1 MSYVRGEVINVRQC
15 GLYTPRTNGY
25 VSHLFTLISS
35 DVRGRYMDSVNFS
48 PLTGT
53 DTVRLTSLTFKR
65 RKQMATH
72 KVDYINEESFIS
84 DSLDELRR
92 VAQQTCDI
100 MRNSRNLNLT
110 YYID

>member
-1 MSYVRGEVINVRQC
+1 
-15 GLYTPRTNGY
+15 
-25 VSHLFTLISS
+25 
-35 DVRGRYMDSVNFS
+35 
-48 PLTGT
+48 
-53 DTVRLTSLTFKR
+53 
-65 RKQMATH
+65 MATR
-72 KVDYINEESFIS
+72 KVDYINKALEEVENDNRKFEGYMVIYQITRKGKTLDYIRENFIS

>member
-1 MSYVRGEVINVRQC
+1 
-15 GLYTPRTNGY
+15 
-25 VSHLFTLISS
+25 
-35 DVRGRYMDSVNFS
+35 
-48 PLTGT
+48 
-53 DTVRLTSLTFKR
+53 
-65 RKQMATH
+65 MATH
-72 KVDYINEESFIS
+72 KVDYINEESFKALEGVENDVIYQITRNGKTMDYIRENFIS

>member
-1 MSYVRGEVINVRQC
+1 
-15 GLYTPRTNGY
+15 
-25 VSHLFTLISS
+25 
-35 DVRGRYMDSVNFS
+35 MDSVNFS

-72 KVDYINEESFIS
+72 KVDYINEESFKALEGVENDIRKFEGYYVIYQITRNGKTMDYIRENFIS

>member
-1 MSYVRGEVINVRQC
+1 
-15 GLYTPRTNGY
+15 
-25 VSHLFTLISS
+25 
-35 DVRGRYMDSVNFS
+35 
-48 PLTGT
+48 
-53 DTVRLTSLTFKR
+53 
-65 RKQMATH
+65 MATH
-72 KVDYINEESFIS
+72 KVDYINEESFKALEGVENDIRKFEGYYVIYQITRNGKTMDYIRENFIS